1 MTAPRNRAAAPTRS
15 LLFLSVADAV
25 LLLATVVLN
34 LEPLLP
40 FDGIV
45 PIALGVGGIALIVAA
60 ACGLGAERG
69 MRRPSAAYRM
79 AMVASLGNGVLI
91 AAVAVYFAW
100 FFPLFGNL
108 GALFILLAA
117 PGFVSA
123 AMISRASKS
132 RASGGFERF

>member
-1 MTAPRNRAAAPTRS
+1 MTAPRNRAATPTRS

-34 LEPLLP
+34 LEPFLP

-45 PIALGVGGIALIVAA
+45 PIALVGSGIVLIAAA
-60 ACGLGAERG
+60 ACGLVAERG
-69 MRRPSAAYRM
+69 IRRPSTSQRM
-79 AMVASLGNGVLI
+79 AIFASLGNGVLI

-100 FFPLFGNL
+100 VFPIFGT
-108 GALFILLAA
+108 LFILLAA

>member
-1 MTAPRNRAAAPTRS
+1 MTAPRNRAATPTRS

-40 FDGIV
+40 LDGVV
-45 PIALGVGGIALIVAA
+45 PIALAGSGVALIAAA

-69 MRRPSAAYRM
+69 IRRPSASQRM
-79 AMVASLGNGVLI
+79 AIIASLGNGVLI
-91 AAVAVYFAW
+91 TAVAVYFAW
-100 FFPLFGNL
+100 FFPLFGNN
-108 GALFILLAA
+108 GTLFILLAA

-132 RASGGFERF
+132 RATGEFERF